1 VAERGDLLQHG
12 QIVAA
17 GPIGELRNSALMYE
31 LHFGEKAADGRLM
44 ATEGSTVHTRSF
56 GRTGWQVSEIGFGS
70 WGIGADWG
78 AVDDRDALAALNET
92 LDRGVSFIDTADVYG
107 NGRAEKLIAQV
118 LKSRNGK
125 RPVVATKAGRRLN
138 PHVTAGYSRD
148 NLTAFIERSLQYL
161 EVDAL
166 DLVQLHCPPTE
177 VYYRPETFEALDGL
191 VTQGKIRHYGVSVE
205 KVEEG
210 IKALQYPGVASVQI
224 IFNMFR
230 QRPVELFFDLA
241 KQRKVAVIVRV
252 PLASGLLSGKFTRTS
267 QFASNDHR
275 NYNRHGEAFDVG
287 ETFAGVPY
295 EDGLAAVEEIRALVP
310 AGETMAQFALRW
322 ILTHDAVSV
331 VIPGAKN
338 QRQAQENAAASD
350 LSPPSAQA
358 MTQISAI
365 YESRIKP
372 FVHQRW

>member
-1 VAERGDLLQHG
+1 
-12 QIVAA
+12 
-17 GPIGELRNSALMYE
+17 M
-31 LHFGEKAADGRLM
+31 
-44 ATEGSTVHTRSF
+44 HTRGF
-56 GRTGWQVSEIGFGS
+56 GRTGWRVSEIGFGS
-70 WGIGADWG
+70 WAIGADWG
-78 AVDDRDALAALNET
+78 TVDDSDALAALNEA

-118 LKSRNGK
+118 LKTRGGA

-138 PHVTAGYSRD
+138 PHVAAGYNRD
-148 NLTAFIERSLQYL
+148 NLTAFIERSLKYL

-191 VTQGKIRHYGVSVE
+191 VAQGKIRHYGVSVE

-224 IFNMFR
+224 IFNMLR
-230 QRPVELFFDLA
+230 QRPAELFFDLA
-241 KQRKVAVIVRV
+241 KQSKVAIIVRV

-267 QFASNDHR
+267 QFAANDHR
-275 NYNRHGEAFDVG
+275 NFNRHGEVFDAG
-287 ETFAGVPY
+287 ETFAGVAF

-310 AGETMAQFALRW
+310 PGQTMAQFALRW

-338 QRQAQENAAASD
+338 RRQAEENAAASD
-350 LSPPSAQA
+350 LPPPSPEA
-358 MTQISAI
+358 MARIAAI
-365 YESRIKP
+365 YEARIKP
-372 FVHQRW
+372 AVHQRW